1 MKADSNVKKL
11 TQYGGLPLLTAYVML
26 ELDCSEDEA
35 ADIAYNIY
43 PSVDLLVR
51 GAE

>member
-1 MKADSNVKKL
+1 MKASYSTKEL
-11 TQYGGLPLLTAYVML
+11 TQYGGMALLEAYIML

-43 PSVDLLVR
+43 QSVDRLIR
-51 GAE
+51 EAE